1 MLVSIPQNVALLGNR
16 LNNLKPVALLFF
28 LGALLDYINIEP
40 KYLGHSNLELY
51 PKELGKIGSLL
62 YKN

>member
-16 LNNLKPVALLFF
+16 LNTLKPVTLFF
-28 LGALLDYINIEP
+28 LGALLNYIIIEP

-51 PKELGKIGSLL
+51 PTELGKIGSLL
-62 YKN
+62 YNN